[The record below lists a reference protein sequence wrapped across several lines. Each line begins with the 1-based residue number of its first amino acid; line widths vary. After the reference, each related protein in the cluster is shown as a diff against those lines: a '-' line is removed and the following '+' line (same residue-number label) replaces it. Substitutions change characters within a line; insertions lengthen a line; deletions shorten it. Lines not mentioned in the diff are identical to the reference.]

1 MKMDVTEAF
10 SHSGFGRFQ
19 FKYPLPLIGGGNLFI
34 AFNMC
39 LGIFTL
45 YENKEPTEE
54 NPNPIKIYSVSEE
67 FQLTDFEAKF
77 INSCLMFG
85 VLAGNFLIGKL
96 ADSYGRRTIGLIL
109 VPFTIG
115 TMVASTFLTFD
126 WVSYAIWRFLH
137 GVMNGGLGV
146 SMTVLSLE
154 LVENSYWSYLCCA
167 GAGIFGIGLAILAV
181 LARIFNTWRGLTFI
195 TSLPNLYL
203 VYVVY
208 KMPESPRWLYSIG
221 RFAEAETIMQDIAE
235 TNGSDPRF
243 RLKKPREAHP
253 SGDVSMTSS
262 FNENVAHH
270 EAQNSNPQNANLD
283 TSNTKESGL
292 DIFKSKP
299 TRTRLLAMV
308 ITWFSAS
315 LIYYGLT
322 LGAGDLG
329 DNVYQSTAYSGFS
342 ELPGYVLTII
352 MMEQSYFGRKRTAMI
367 FYSFTFIF
375 MVLIDIFDLNGKS
388 KLILALSAK
397 MLISG
402 AFAIIYTYCCELFPT
417 TVRSVGLGWS
427 SMSARI
433 GGILAPFAVQLGA
446 LIRENDE
453 NSGFL
458 FYSIFA
464 VMSTLVLILIPETLN
479 GQIHD
484 NIKSLERSSSRRG
497 RIEDGGLLGDN
508 IESVG
513 LLED

>member
-1 MKMDVTEAF
+1 
-10 SHSGFGRFQ
+10 
-19 FKYPLPLIGGGNLFI
+19 
-34 AFNMC
+34 
-39 LGIFTL
+39 
-45 YENKEPTEE
+45 
-54 NPNPIKIYSVSEE
+54 
-67 FQLTDFEAKF
+67 
-77 INSCLMFG
+77 
-85 VLAGNFLIGKL
+85 
-96 ADSYGRRTIGLIL
+96 
-109 VPFTIG
+109 
-115 TMVASTFLTFD
+115 
-126 WVSYAIWRFLH
+126 
-137 GVMNGGLGV
+137 
-146 SMTVLSLE
+146 
-154 LVENSYWSYLCCA
+154 
-167 GAGIFGIGLAILAV
+167 
-181 LARIFNTWRGLTFI
+181 
-195 TSLPNLYL
+195 
-203 VYVVY
+203 
-208 KMPESPRWLYSIG
+208 
-221 RFAEAETIMQDIAE
+221 
-235 TNGSDPRF
+235 
-243 RLKKPREAHP
+243 
-253 SGDVSMTSS
+253 
-262 FNENVAHH
+262 
-270 EAQNSNPQNANLD
+270 
-283 TSNTKESGL
+283 
-292 DIFKSKP
+292 
-299 TRTRLLAMV
+299 MV